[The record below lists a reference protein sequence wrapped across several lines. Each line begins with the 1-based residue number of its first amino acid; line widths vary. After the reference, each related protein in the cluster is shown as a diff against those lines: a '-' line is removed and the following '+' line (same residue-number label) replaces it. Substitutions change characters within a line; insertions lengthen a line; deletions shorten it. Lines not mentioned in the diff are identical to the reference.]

1 MATIRDVAAKAGVS
15 VATVSRVMNNRGYL
29 SEEIREKVRQAMED
43 LNYRP
48 SEVARSLSNKCTNI
62 IGVLFPALNN
72 AYYAEIASELSRC
85 LTEKGYKMMLYVAFN
100 IDDAAS
106 EYVSMLQA
114 SRVDGM
120 IIALRSKAIDR
131 ILTPDMPVVFF
142 SRFRGTAHPTVLCD
156 DEMGGRLAAR
166 ELIDCGCK
174 KPAMVGFFH
183 SHDIPA
189 YARLI
194 GFLSELQEAGLEE
207 RSVQVFGS
215 HPHDEFDKLTD
226 AALLQ
231 YPDSDGFFCSDDVL
245 AATLMQKLTRQ
256 GKRIPQDVQVVGF
269 NSCFLARSTNPPL
282 TSIRQPIPQMCE
294 EAVECLLNQIGGQT
308 GQKEITLPVSVERRG
323 STVDRTNAA
332 L

>member
-142 SRFRGTAHPTVLCD
+142 SRFRGTAHPTVLC
-156 DEMGGRLAAR
+156 
-166 ELIDCGCK
+166 
-174 KPAMVGFFH
+174 
-183 SHDIPA
+183 
-189 YARLI
+189 
-194 GFLSELQEAGLEE
+194 
-207 RSVQVFGS
+207 
-215 HPHDEFDKLTD
+215 
-226 AALLQ
+226 
-231 YPDSDGFFCSDDVL
+231 
-245 AATLMQKLTRQ
+245 
-256 GKRIPQDVQVVGF
+256 
-269 NSCFLARSTNPPL
+269 
-282 TSIRQPIPQMCE
+282 
-294 EAVECLLNQIGGQT
+294 GGQRADRLRL
-308 GQKEITLPVSVERRG
+308 QKACHGGLLPQP
-323 STVDRTNAA
+323 
-332 L
+332 